1 MTERTN
7 GAEVTRG
14 PPIVHRSDPWSGPPQ
29 GDDEGAA
36 TGSLVPR
43 FVPSAPDPP
52 APPLGRHPCTA
63 PSPPPPARS
72 TAHSTAR
79 WLGCSSAPETIVKVT
94 GNASEGFGIEHYD
107 GSSTFPP
114 THSEA
119 MAECQE
125 YSAKVGRI
133 RCRVEVKTWYRDLVA
148 TKRALKYAH
157 RS

>member
-1 MTERTN
+1 MPGPAGPGPAGSGCSR
-7 GAEVTRG
+7 TRG
-14 PPIVHRSDPWSGPPQ
+14 LEPGEAGEAAGVLAAALVALLVTAASV
-29 GDDEGAA
+29 GAA
-36 TGSLVPR
+36 PDAK
-43 FVPSAPDPP
+43 AP
-52 APPLGRHPCTA
+52 
-63 PSPPPPARS
+63 
-72 TAHSTAR
+72 
-79 WLGCSSAPETIVKVT
+79 APETIVKVT

>member
-52 APPLGRHPCTA
+52 APPLGVALLVTA
-63 PSPPPPARS
+63 ASVGAAPDAKAP
-72 TAHSTAR
+72 
-79 WLGCSSAPETIVKVT
+79 APETIVKVT

>member
-1 MTERTN
+1 MHRT
-7 GAEVTRG
+7 
-14 PPIVHRSDPWSGPPQ
+14 
-29 GDDEGAA
+29 
-36 TGSLVPR
+36 VP
-43 FVPSAPDPP
+43 
-52 APPLGRHPCTA
+52 T
-63 PSPPPPARS
+63 PARPLDRPLDRPLARLLVVLAAALVALLV
-72 TAHSTAR
+72 TA
-79 WLGCSSAPETIVKVT
+79 APETIVKVT

>member
-1 MTERTN
+1 MHRTVPTP
-7 GAEVTRG
+7 ARPLDRPLDRPLARLLVVLAAALVALLVTAAS
-14 PPIVHRSDPWSGPPQ
+14 V
-29 GDDEGAA
+29 GAA
-36 TGSLVPR
+36 PDAK
-43 FVPSAPDPP
+43 AP
-52 APPLGRHPCTA
+52 
-63 PSPPPPARS
+63 
-72 TAHSTAR
+72 
-79 WLGCSSAPETIVKVT
+79 APETIVKVT

>member
-1 MTERTN
+1 MHRT
-7 GAEVTRG
+7 
-14 PPIVHRSDPWSGPPQ
+14 
-29 GDDEGAA
+29 
-36 TGSLVPR
+36 VP
-43 FVPSAPDPP
+43 
-52 APPLGRHPCTA
+52 T
-63 PSPPPPARS
+63 PARPLDRPLDRPLARLLVVLAAALVALLV
-72 TAHSTAR
+72 TA
-79 WLGCSSAPETIVKVT
+79 
-94 GNASEGFGIEHYD
+94 ASEGFGIEHYD

>member
-1 MTERTN
+1 VLPFVYLDLDHLPLIIGAIALGSLGGVLGARRVQMTQMPQMVALFN
-7 GAEVTRG
+7 GVG
-14 PPIVHRSDPWSGPPQ
+14 G
-29 GDDEGAA
+29 GAA
-36 TGSLVPR
+36 ALVALL
-43 FVPSAPDPP
+43 VTAASVGAAPDAK
-52 APPLGRHPCTA
+52 AP
-63 PSPPPPARS
+63 
-72 TAHSTAR
+72 
-79 WLGCSSAPETIVKVT
+79 APETIVKVT